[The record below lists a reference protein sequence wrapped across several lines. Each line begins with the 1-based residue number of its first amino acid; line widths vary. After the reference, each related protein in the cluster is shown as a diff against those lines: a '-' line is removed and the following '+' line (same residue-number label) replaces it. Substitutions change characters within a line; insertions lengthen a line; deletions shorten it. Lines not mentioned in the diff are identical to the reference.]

1 MHKPLVRKRRT
12 REHIIADLSVNHA
25 ERYALLCGYTVE
37 HPRSDYGYDLLLSTY
52 NSNGEPENGEV
63 RIQLKATDSLFMLKD
78 KKFVS
83 WRILRSDLARWLQ
96 DPFPVILIVY
106 DARNES
112 AYWLFVQRY
121 FEQIAGFNLF
131 AAPATLSIK
140 IPVENV
146 LDRSAILLFSSFR
159 DQMLQEMRGGI
170 HEKI

>member
-52 NSNGEPENGEV
+52 NSQGEPENGEV
-63 RIQLKATDSLFMLKD
+63 RIQLKATDSLLMLKN

-112 AYWLFVQRY
+112 AYWLLVQRY

-131 AAPATLSIK
+131 AAPVTLSVK
-140 IPVENV
+140 IPVGNV
-146 LDRSAILLFSSFR
+146 LDQSAMQLFSSFR
-159 DQMLQEMRGGI
+159 DQMIQEIQGRN
-170 HEKI
+170 HERN

>member
-1 MHKPLVRKRRT
+1 
-12 REHIIADLSVNHA
+12 
-25 ERYALLCGYTVE
+25 
-37 HPRSDYGYDLLLSTY
+37 
-52 NSNGEPENGEV
+52 
-63 RIQLKATDSLFMLKD
+63 MLKD